1 MYFFFQF
8 IELIHVSIEGV
19 SMGACAVQQL
29 QTRAELQENAAF
41 KFSFRPWYKEESV
54 DIPVPIMTTTSED
67 ELDNSLYA
75 CKTPLPA
82 IA

>member
-1 MYFFFQF
+1 MTFSLYIVARLGRRHRVGGATALRSSSYTYEPIKRLYFFFQF

-41 KFSFRPWYKEESV
+41 KFSFWP
-54 DIPVPIMTTTSED
+54 
-67 ELDNSLYA
+67 
-75 CKTPLPA
+75 
-82 IA
+82 